1 MIDKIKN
8 FLYDISDMLLSLLI
22 IALIFYA
29 VSWKISDT
37 LSPDTVQNKKEIVKT
52 ENQPVKPIENPNP
65 TPETD
70 APKETDVTENETPK
84 ENEVPKESQPQKEAD
99 KSAKDDSKETTPSG
113 EMITFTI
120 APGSSGYAI
129 GKSLMEKGFV
139 ENADEFTKRII
150 ELGVDNQ
157 LKAGDFKLAKGDAL
171 DTVINVLI
179 GKGR

>member
-37 LSPDTVQNKKEIVKT
+37 LSPDTEQNKNDIIKA
-52 ENQPVKPIENPNP
+52 ENQPKKPIE
-65 TPETD
+65 TPKAETE
-70 APKETDVTENETPK
+70 APKET
-84 ENEVPKESQPQKEAD
+84 EVPKETVPPKETEKPKETD
-99 KSAKDDSKETTPSG
+99 KPAKDDSKETTTPG
-113 EMITFTI
+113 EMVTFTI